1 VPGNR
6 TLACLVA
13 VVAALA
19 APPAP
24 AAIIG
29 SCTIVIGASGT
40 MTADPTLGV
49 FGSRQAGGSAA
60 TLTVNPQSLV
70 CNILALLDC
79 FSISAPAPVNFL
91 SAPSGA
97 ADDMT
102 FASIFRI
109 DGGADLLGNTPVMV
123 ANGLKTMQVDLTAT
137 KSSGIFPA
145 GSYQAQVTVRC
156 E

>member
-1 VPGNR
+1 
-6 TLACLVA
+6 
-13 VVAALA
+13 
-19 APPAP
+19 
-24 AAIIG
+24 
-29 SCTIVIGASGT
+29 
-40 MTADPTLGV
+40 MTASPELSV
-49 FGSRQAGGSAA
+49 LGSRQPGGSAA

-79 FSISAPAPVNFL
+79 FSISAPAPASFL
-91 SAPSGA
+91 SSPGGA
-97 ADDMT
+97 ADDMA

-109 DGGADLLGNTPVMV
+109 NGGGDLPGNTPIMV
-123 ANGLKTMQVDLTAT
+123 ANGLKTVEVDLTAT

>member
-1 VPGNR
+1 MPGNR
-6 TLACLVA
+6 TLAYLAAVA
-13 VVAALA
+13 AALA
-19 APPAP
+19 APQAP

-29 SCTIVIGASGT
+29 SCTIIIGASGT
-40 MTADPTLGV
+40 MTADPALGV
-49 FGSRQAGGSAA
+49 LGSRQAGGSAA
-60 TLTVNPQSLV
+60 MLTVNPQSIV

-79 FSISAPAPVNFL
+79 FSISAPAPASFL

-97 ADDMT
+97 ADNMT

-109 DGGADLLGNTPVMV
+109 DGGADLPGNTPVMV
-123 ANGLKTMQVDLTAT
+123 PNGLKTVQVDLTAT